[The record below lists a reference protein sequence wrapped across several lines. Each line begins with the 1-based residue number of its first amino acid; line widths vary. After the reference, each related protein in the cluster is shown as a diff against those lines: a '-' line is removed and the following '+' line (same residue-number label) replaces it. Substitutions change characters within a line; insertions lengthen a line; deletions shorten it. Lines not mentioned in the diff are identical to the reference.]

1 MKLALYGGS
10 FDPPH
15 AGHIAVITR
24 ALEAL
29 PIDRLIVVPASRNPF
44 KPRVVAEGE
53 IRIEWLKEILKPFER
68 VEVSDFEVSQH
79 RSVYTIETV
88 RHFLPMCDELYL
100 IIGADNLET
109 LSSWYR
115 FDELDRAVR
124 WVVASRGG
132 VEIPPKMIRLDVD
145 VPISSTEF
153 RISFCSLGL
162 KPELE
167 HTITS
172 YYKEHL

>member
-15 AGHIAVITR
+15 AGHVAVITR

-29 PIDRLIVVPASRNPF
+29 PIDRLIVIPASRNPF
-44 KPRVVAEGE
+44 KPRVIAGGE
-53 IRIEWLKEILKPFER
+53 MRIEWLKEILKPFER
-68 VEVSDFEVSQH
+68 VEVSDFEVAQH

-88 RHFLPMCDELYL
+88 RHFLPLCDELYL

-115 FDELDRAVR
+115 FDELDRSVR

-132 VEIPPKMIRLDVD
+132 IHIPPNMIRLDVD
-145 VPISSTEF
+145 VLISSTDF
-153 RISFCSLGL
+153 RTELGSLGL
-162 KPELE
+162 EPELE
-167 HTITS
+167 HTITT

>member
-15 AGHIAVITR
+15 AGHIAVIAR
-24 ALEAL
+24 ALEVL

-44 KPRVVAEGE
+44 KPRVIAGGE
-53 IRIEWLKEILKPFER
+53 RRIEWLKELLKGYER
-68 VEVSDFEVSQH
+68 VDVSDFEVSQH

-88 RHFLPMCDELYL
+88 RHFLPLCDELYL

-109 LSSWYR
+109 LHTWHR
-115 FDELDRAVR
+115 FDELDRTVR

-132 VEIPPKMIRLDVD
+132 KQIPPNMILLDVD
-145 VPISSTEF
+145 VPISSTDF
-153 RISFCSLGL
+153 RNSLTSLGL
-162 KPELE
+162 EREIE
-167 HTITS
+167 HTITT